1 MKLEEEG
8 KYSIDEMMIPYK
20 GTKAGKR
27 RQYIKIKPKKW
38 GYKNFVRAG
47 VSGLIYDFI
56 MYGGEDTFRHHT
68 FTAQEASLGV
78 GGMIVIALCKTIKQK
93 PSIVYADNF
102 FTSPEL
108 VYILR
113 NVYGIFSLG
122 TMRTNRLRGCQEL
135 LPSDKEIKKKK
146 RG

>member
-27 RQYIKIKPKKW
+27 RQYIKNKPKKW